1 MGLRSRLTTKLPEI
15 STSQVTIVTT
25 PPAPSN
31 DQPAFLSQPSPVNNP
46 TFTQPSPVQSQQ
58 TRPRLRKP
66 VLQSASGQSVFGP
79 ISRQPIEETIS
90 NIGLTPAVQ
99 ETISTIPVQQTIIRQ
114 TVQRQPEEEVFTQT
128 LTRQPFLRQPEEE
141 TFATT
146 SSQQPFQRPPDQQ
159 ILPFDLSPIR
169 KPLQSSRQPLQSP
182 RQEDISPRQQ
192 VAQSDSRQSAPR
204 SSPRS
209 LSISDKDYL
218 DEGEKQ

>member
-114 TVQRQPEEEVFTQT
+114 TIQRQPEEEVFTQT
-128 LTRQPFLRQPEEE
+128 LSRQPFLRQ
-141 TFATT
+141 
-146 SSQQPFQRPPDQQ
+146 SDQK

-169 KPLQSSRQPLQSP
+169 QQLQASRQPIQSSR
-182 RQEDISPRQQ
+182 
-192 VAQSDSRQSAPR
+192 
-204 SSPRS
+204 
-209 LSISDKDYL
+209 
-218 DEGEKQ
+218 